1 MADAPNQSSAPQLS
15 AADVRKVAALSR
27 LSLTDAQVEQ
37 YRHQLSSVLT
47 YINRLR
53 ELDLAGVEPMA
64 HVGDTHNRLDQDVV
78 REPLANSALMKMAP
92 QTMPPFVKVPKV
104 IDDGGGA

>member
-1 MADAPNQSSAPQLS
+1 MSSTPQTLS
-15 AADVRKVAALSR
+15 AEHVRKVALLSR

-37 YRHQLSSVLT
+37 YQHQLSAVLT

-53 ELDLAGVEPMA
+53 ELDLTGVEPMA
-64 HVGDTHNRLDQDVV
+64 HGDTHNRLDADVP
-78 REPLANSALMKMAP
+78 REPLPNSVLMSMAP
-92 QTMPPFVKVPKV
+92 QTMPPFIKVPKV